1 MIGNRFGMYRLY
13 LLTHTQREIVILT
26 AFKAFAVTP
35 DTLEKFLRENLQVID
50 VHGRA
55 QQLQTVIRLEHATDQ
70 KAIGIYLNLIRIDP
84 RCLAIIQA
92 AQSLG
97 KPLADHHIIV
107 IHWRQ
112 KIARCHCSSLI
123 ERKGNS
129 RVGIITQQFQVSQLG
144 CTTTAEEC
152 AGLFTVGCIINDH
165 HLMPISSSLEDT
177 VDTKCQHRRVGV
189 IDRHKKRNLHRLCS
203 AFGYCNL
210 LECLNSAWPA

>member
-1 MIGNRFGMYRLY
+1 MIGNRFGMDRLY
-13 LLTHTQREIVILT
+13 LLTHTQREIVVLT

-35 DTLEKFLRENLQVID
+35 DTLEKFPRENLQVID

-84 RCLAIIQA
+84 RCLVIIQA

-112 KIARCHCSSLI
+112 
-123 ERKGNS
+123 
-129 RVGIITQQFQVSQLG
+129 
-144 CTTTAEEC
+144 
-152 AGLFTVGCIINDH
+152 
-165 HLMPISSSLEDT
+165 
-177 VDTKCQHRRVGV
+177 
-189 IDRHKKRNLHRLCS
+189 
-203 AFGYCNL
+203 
-210 LECLNSAWPA
+210 